1 MKKVIS
7 VVLSAFMMIISFTA
21 VHCEDNVKVTLDG
34 KEIAFDVPPQIIDGR
49 TLVPMRAIFEALG
62 AKIYWNDETQT
73 VEGIKEWPF
82 AYVKMQI
89 GNNVINIMRSRSDV
103 AEDITLDVPPQI
115 IGERTLVPVRAVSES
130 LDCDVLW
137 DGDSKTVI
145 ITSNKT
151 AASPPPSDIPI
162 AYDDTEERKAHYM
175 RDFEILS
182 CVKNADGD
190 YVITYKLRTFLE
202 GRGTVPV
209 TFGCYDENGS
219 MVDSFG
225 NGFVGTDYTWSWHED
240 TATISGKTAKI
251 ELILNK

>member
-1 MKKVIS
+1 MKRI
-7 VVLSAFMMIISFTA
+7 LSLIIAVTILIISIGAYCDSDIT
-21 VHCEDNVKVTLDG
+21 VTLDG
-34 KEIAFDVPPQIIDGR
+34 RELSFDVPPQIIDGR

-62 AKIYWNDETQT
+62 AEVDWNGELQHIIAQTQNKHIDMFVGSDT
-73 VEGIKEWPF
+73 MSVTQKGDTF
-82 AYVKMQI
+82 AEMI
-89 GNNVINIMRSRSDV
+89 R
-103 AEDITLDVPPQI
+103 LDVPPQI
-115 IGERTLVPVRAVSES
+115 IGERALVPVRAVSES

-151 AASPPPSDIPI
+151 VTSPPPSDIPI

-209 TFGCYDENGS
+209 TFCCYDENGS
-219 MVDSFG
+219 MIDSFG

-240 TATISGKTAKI
+240 TATISGKTVKI
-251 ELILNK
+251 ELMLNK

>member
-1 MKKVIS
+1 MKKI
-7 VVLSAFMMIISFTA
+7 LSLIIA
-21 VHCEDNVKVTLDG
+21 VSILIIPIGAYCGGDITVTLDG

-62 AKIYWNDETQT
+62 AEVEWDGETQT
-73 VEGIKEWPF
+73 ITARDKKMTT
-82 AYVKMQI
+82 VKMVI
-89 GNNVINIMRSRSDV
+89 GEKNIYTNLQSV
-103 AEDITLDVPPQI
+103 ELDVPPMI
-115 IGERTLVPVRAVSES
+115 IEERTLVPVRAVSES

-137 DGDSKTVI
+137 EGDSKTVI

-151 AASPPPSDIPI
+151 VASAPPSDIPI
-162 AYDDTEERKAHYM
+162 AYDDTEERKAHYV

-209 TFGCYDENGS
+209 TFCCYDENGS
-219 MVDSFG
+219 MIDSFG

-240 TATISGKTAKI
+240 TATISGKTVKI
-251 ELILNK
+251 ELMLNK

>member
-1 MKKVIS
+1 MKRI
-7 VVLSAFMMIISFTA
+7 LSLIIAATILIIPIGAYCDSDIT
-21 VHCEDNVKVTLDG
+21 VTLDG
-34 KEIAFDVPPQIIDGR
+34 RELSFDVPPQIIDGR

-62 AKIYWNDETQT
+62 AEVDWNGELQHIIAQTQNKHIDMFVGSDT
-73 VEGIKEWPF
+73 MGVTKNGDTFAEMIK
-82 AYVKMQI
+82 
-89 GNNVINIMRSRSDV
+89 
-103 AEDITLDVPPQI
+103 LDVPPQI

-137 DGDSKTVI
+137 DDESKNVI

-151 AASPPPSDIPI
+151 AIPPTPSDIPI

-219 MVDSFG
+219 MIDSFG

>member
-62 AKIYWNDETQT
+62 AEVDWNGELQHIIAETQNKHIDMFVGSDT
-73 VEGIKEWPF
+73 MGVTKNGDTFAEMIK
-82 AYVKMQI
+82 
-89 GNNVINIMRSRSDV
+89 
-103 AEDITLDVPPQI
+103 LDVPPQI

-151 AASPPPSDIPI
+151 VTSPPPSDIPI

>member
-7 VVLSAFMMIISFTA
+7 VVLSAFMMIILFTA

-62 AKIYWNDETQT
+62 AKVEWDGETQT
-73 VEGIKEWPF
+73 ITARDKKMTT
-82 AYVKMQI
+82 VKMVI
-89 GNNVINIMRSRSDV
+89 GEKNIYTNLQSV
-103 AEDITLDVPPQI
+103 ELDVPPMI
-115 IGERTLVPVRAVSES
+115 IEERTFVPVRAVSES

-137 DGDSKTVI
+137 NGDSKTVI
-145 ITSNKT
+145 IISNKI

-162 AYDDTEERKAHYM
+162 AYDDTEERNAHYM

-182 CVKNADGD
+182 CVKNAGGD

>member
-1 MKKVIS
+1 
-7 VVLSAFMMIISFTA
+7 MMIISFTA
-21 VHCEDNVKVTLDG
+21 VHCEDDIKVTLDG

-62 AKIYWNDETQT
+62 AEVEWSQELQSVLAEKDDTFITMTIGVNVFT
-73 VEGIKEWPF
+73 V
-82 AYVKMQI
+82 
-89 GNNVINIMRSRSDV
+89 GNLRDSISEKV
-103 AEDITLDVPPQI
+103 ELDVPPVI
-115 IGERTLVPVRAVSES
+115 IEERTLVPVRAVSES
-130 LDCDVLW
+130 LDCKVDWDGENRAVIIKSNVPEHTSEPVKPSDVLI
-137 DGDSKTVI
+137 V
-145 ITSNKT
+145 
-151 AASPPPSDIPI
+151 
-162 AYDDTEERKAHYM
+162 YDDTEERKAHYM

-209 TFGCYDENGS
+209 TFGCYDENGN